1 MQEPRGT
8 SCEVEAKKGLQN
20 RVGEQNCFLNVVI
33 QGLWHLRSFRDKFQ
47 SSTAEHRHA
56 AQGSCIHCALK
67 VRLPLCR
74 SFLRLIC
81 RLMILIQ
88 SAGVVE

>member
-1 MQEPRGT
+1 MQDPRGT
-8 SCEVEAKKGLQN
+8 SCEEEAKKGLQN

-67 VRLPLCR
+67 VRLSLCR

-81 RLMILIQ
+81 HLMILI
-88 SAGVVE
+88 

>member
-74 SFLRLIC
+74 SFFI
-81 RLMILIQ
+81 
-88 SAGVVE
+88 